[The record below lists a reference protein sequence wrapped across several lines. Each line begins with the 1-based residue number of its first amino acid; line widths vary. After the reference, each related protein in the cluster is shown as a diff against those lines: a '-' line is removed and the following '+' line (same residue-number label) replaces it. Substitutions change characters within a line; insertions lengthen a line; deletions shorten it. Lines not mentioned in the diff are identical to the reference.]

1 MILLESMV
9 EIRNFKREYVQLQSL
24 LGLEVTKDWNHYF
37 QIRPE
42 RLEYI
47 YSAPTFDPDTRFYA
61 FDGDTLVG
69 FISSAIDGNKDGIVW
84 STTQYPIV
92 NPEYP
97 DAEELLME
105 RMLNTLRSKGAN
117 VVRARLGHDYANI
130 RPLDEFLAKYGFE
143 FESHHFDCRTRI
155 YSGSVD
161 TSQGESKANPEP
173 FVHSRDF
180 DDVQALYLESDG
192 RDDYLKNA
200 QRMWEEFKT
209 GHTNLV
215 VRENDGV
222 VAQAALY
229 WGINNPGAA
238 VLDHIR
244 MTSGAPLEIR
254 ESIYARF
261 IRIAQEKEI
270 PEVLL
275 YVPIVVDK
283 PESLYPFA
291 NLRFTRY
298 AWYSRNL

>member
-1 MILLESMV
+1 MV
-9 EIRNFKREYVQLQSL
+9 EIRNFKREYVRLQSN
-24 LGLEVTKDWNHYF
+24 LGLEITKDWNHYF

-61 FDGDTLVG
+61 FDGGKLVG
-69 FISSAIDGNKDGIVW
+69 FISSAVDGEKNGIIS

-97 DAEELLME
+97 EAEELLMKK
-105 RMLNTLRSKGAN
+105 MFDTLRSKGAET
-117 VVRARLGHDYANI
+117 VRTRLGHDYSNI
-130 RPLDEFLAKYGFE
+130 RPLRDFLSKYGFE

-155 YSGSVD
+155 YSNSID
-161 TSQGESKANPEP
+161 TSKTNLETKIEP
-173 FVHSRDF
+173 FVHDRDL
-180 DDVQALYLESDG
+180 DSIQDLYLGTEG

-200 QRMWEEFKT
+200 QRMWEEFRS

-215 VRENDGV
+215 VRANAKV

-229 WGINNPGAA
+229 WEINNPGAA

-244 MTSGAPLEIR
+244 LASGAKPEIR
-254 ESIYARF
+254 ESLFMRF
-261 IRIAQEKEI
+261 IRIAQNKGI

-275 YVPIVVDK
+275 YVPSVVEE
-283 PESLYPFA
+283 PEELYSFA
-291 NLRFTRY
+291 GLKFTRY
-298 AWYSRNL
+298 AWYSKKL